1 MRDVRTLCPS
11 RHLPQKEHGLRLT
24 KTLDRAMPSGV
35 KVVAETEGT
44 GARAEKGDAVA
55 FECAASLNKGSVIHA
70 RRAQNLVLGSRR
82 FIPGVEYALVG
93 MREGGYRKVRISP
106 HLAYRDA
113 GVEGKVPANAVLI
126 YELWLKSVEKRGL
139 TTASTRTRAKA
150 ARAGNAGR

>member
-1 MRDVRTLCPS
+1 
-11 RHLPQKEHGLRLT
+11 
-24 KTLDRAMPSGV
+24 MPSGV

-113 GVEGKVPANAVLI
+113 GVEGKVPERRAHLRTLAQVRGEARSNHRI
-126 YELWLKSVEKRGL
+126 Y
-139 TTASTRTRAKA
+139 
-150 ARAGNAGR
+150 

>member
-1 MRDVRTLCPS
+1 
-11 RHLPQKEHGLRLT
+11 
-24 KTLDRAMPSGV
+24 MPSGV
-35 KVVAETEGT
+35 KVVAETEGAD
-44 GARAEKGDAVA
+44 ARAEKGDAVA